1 MATQKEMVRSVFAN
15 GTDIK
20 APVKDVLAAI
30 KQRYKTKISGNVV
43 STVRQEIL
51 RSEPLVHENPDAL
64 LSKVSSEI
72 RAADLI
78 QAKEWITSQGGMKR
92 VAEMLSTLTQLG
104 VI

>member
-1 MATQKEMVRSVFAN
+1 MVTQKEMVRSVFAN

-30 KQRYKTKISGNVV
+30 KQRYKAKISGNVV

-51 RSEPLVHENPDAL
+51 RSEPLVHENPDV
-64 LSKVSSEI
+64 KVPGVISGT
-72 RAADLI
+72 DLI